1 MISALSLARG
11 VHELVDDDPDVYAAV
26 AEGHGLSPAHPAHF
40 GRAPAHLA
48 DVHVIAL
55 VRPWDDPDRNSNV
68 DERVQ
73 FYHSECSECMTDT

>member
-1 MISALSLARG
+1 MLQFSELARG
-11 VHELVDDDPDVYAAV
+11 VHELVDDDPDVDAAV

-55 VRPWDDPDRNSNV
+55 VRPWDDPDRNSNG
-68 DERVQ
+68 DERVR
-73 FYHSECSECMTDT
+73 YCHVGYN